1 MSLIVIK
8 AIQQNERIQEGQCDC
23 YARQQFVFHLLSHH
37 NSIPISC
44 RLGFIK
50 KGSKNKMI
58 MFSIPNC
65 GEKHNALTIRT
76 NLAKIPPFLNR
87 KGGAFL
93 CV

>member
-23 YARQQFVFHLLSHH
+23 YARQQFVFHLLFHH

-44 RLGFIK
+44 CLGFIK

-58 MFSIPNC
+58 M
-65 GEKHNALTIRT
+65 LTVFLPIRFRFRRER
-76 NLAKIPPFLNR
+76 FLSTSR
-87 KGGAFL
+87 
-93 CV
+93 